1 MFFSI
6 KKENLVISNIVLTC
20 FALSLFLFVFNT
32 PVEAQRNEGSVS
44 GIWNFDDGTANDSS
58 NKGLNG
64 VIVGDSQSVNGIAG
78 KALEFNGTTDSI
90 HIPDSPNVNI
100 TNIITNRTIAA
111 FFNCKDVS
119 KNQKQVIFEEGGR
132 TRGLVLYVFEGKVYI
147 GGWNRAEYNWNG
159 EWLSADVKSNRWY
172 HVALVI
178 RDAEGKVESDRL
190 EMWLDGRLVEK
201 SDGGQLH
208 PHGDDNAIGSLK
220 QNVVYHDEGGGITGY
235 GDWFHGLIDE
245 VLIYNSAFDQG
256 DFNELVKP
264 LSVEAEGKST
274 TTWGRLKSQRL
285 TD

>member
-6 KKENLVISNIVLTC
+6 KKEYLAISDIVLIS
-20 FALSLFLFVFNT
+20 FALSLLLFVFNT

-64 VIVGDSQSVNGIAG
+64 VIQGNPQSVDGIVG

-90 HIPDSPNVNI
+90 HVPDSPNVNI

-159 EWLSADVKSNRWY
+159 EWLSADVKSNQWY

-220 QNVVYHDEGGGITGY
+220 QNVVYHDEGGNIAGY
-235 GDWFHGLIDE
+235 ADWFHGLLDE
-245 VLIYNSAFDQG
+245 VLIYNSAFNQG
-256 DFNELVKP
+256 DFNELVGP
-264 LSVEAEGKST
+264 LSVEAEEKST
-274 TTWGRLKSQRL
+274 TTWGRIKSQRL

>member
-6 KKENLVISNIVLTC
+6 KKENLAISNIVLIS
-20 FALSLFLFVFNT
+20 FALSLFLFTFNI
-32 PVEAQRNEGSVS
+32 PVEAQRNEGTVS
-44 GIWNFDDGTANDSS
+44 GIWNFDDGTAKDSS

-64 VIVGDSQSVNGIAG
+64 VIQGAPKSVNGIVG
-78 KALEFNGTTDSI
+78 KALEFNGTSDSI
-90 HIPDSPNVNI
+90 HVPDSPNVNI

-132 TRGLVLYVFEGKVYI
+132 TRGLVLYVFEGKVYV
-147 GGWNRAEYNWNG
+147 GGWNRAEYNWRG
-159 EWLSADVKSNRWY
+159 EWLSADVKSNQWY

-178 RDAEGKVESDRL
+178 RDAGAKVESDRF

-201 SDGGQLH
+201 IDGGQLH

-220 QNVVYHDEGGGITGY
+220 QNVVYHDDGGGITGY
-235 GDWFHGLIDE
+235 ADWFHGLLDE
-245 VLIYNSAFDQG
+245 VLIYNSAFNQG
-256 DFNELVKP
+256 DFNEVVKP
-264 LSVEAEGKST
+264 LSVEAEDKST

-285 TD
+285 ID

>member
-6 KKENLVISNIVLTC
+6 KKENLAISNFVLIS

-44 GIWNFDDGTANDSS
+44 GIWNFDDGTAKDSS

-64 VIVGDSQSVNGIAG
+64 VIQGNPKSVDGIAG

-159 EWLSADVKSNRWY
+159 EWLSVDIKSNQWY

-190 EMWLDGRLVEK
+190 EMWLDGRLVKK

-235 GDWFHGLIDE
+235 ADWFHGLLDE

-256 DFNELVKP
+256 DFNEVVKP
-264 LSVEAEGKST
+264 LSVEAEEKST